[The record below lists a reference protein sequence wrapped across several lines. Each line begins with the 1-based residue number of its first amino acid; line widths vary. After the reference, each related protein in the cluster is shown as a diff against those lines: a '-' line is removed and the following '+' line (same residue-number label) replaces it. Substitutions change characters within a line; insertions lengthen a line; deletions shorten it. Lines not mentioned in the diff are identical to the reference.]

1 MKVYRERIL
10 TVNPMPLGEGL
21 GALIR
26 KKKPHGKSERVR
38 DTGAP
43 RAGVFFV
50 DVNNIDAGAQQA
62 RKDFVKSGIAELAA
76 SIRQHGI
83 LQPLVVEKREE
94 EGGRGIRVRY
104 HLLAGERRLRAAK
117 LAGLTQVP
125 VVIRHAQDDRTR
137 LLLSL
142 IENVQREDL
151 NAMERAE
158 AFSRLRDEFRLSQ
171 EEIAQRIGKSREAVA
186 NTLRL
191 LQLPDEMRDAV
202 RRGALSEGH
211 ARAVLGVSA
220 GKRTL
225 MFHRLRERPM
235 NVREAEALAREL
247 GGVPRRQ
254 APVRVADARRAA
266 DEEKLRTI
274 FGVPVRITTRGERGS
289 LAFVFRSK
297 AELRE
302 LFRRL
307 LGKQ

>member
-1 MKVYRERIL
+1 MK
-10 TVNPMPLGEGL
+10 PMPLGEGL

-26 KKKPHGKSERVR
+26 KKKPQGKSERMR
-38 DTGAP
+38 GAGAP
-43 RAGVFFV
+43 RAGVFLV
-50 DVNNIDAGAQQA
+50 DVNNINAGAQQA
-62 RKDFVKSGIAELAA
+62 RKEFVKSGIAELAA

-104 HLLAGERRLRAAK
+104 QLLAGERRLRAAK

-158 AFSRLRDEFRLSQ
+158 AFSRLRAEFRLSQ

-191 LQLPDEMRDAV
+191 LQLPDEIREAV

-211 ARAVLGVSA
+211 ARAVLGVA
-220 GKRTL
+220 EGKRTL
-225 MFHRLRERPM
+225 MFRRLRERPM

-247 GGVPRRQ
+247 GGLPSRQ
-254 APVRVADARRAA
+254 APVRAADARRAA
-266 DEEKLRTI
+266 DEEKLHAV
-274 FGVPVRITTRGERGS
+274 FSVPVRITTRGERGS

-297 AELRE
+297 AEFRE
-302 LFRRL
+302 LLRRL
-307 LGKQ
+307 LGKR